1 MSFKRRWICAIL
13 LIVNVSYCSSCIKKI
28 IINMLEANRD
38 KVSTWQVTQQLDSE
52 LVEAAESICTVRLI
66 ERRDGK

>member
-1 MSFKRRWICAIL
+1 MF
-13 LIVNVSYCSSCIKKI
+13 LIAPLVLKKI

-38 KVSTWQVTQQLDSE
+38 KVSTPRVTQQLDSE

-66 ERRDGK
+66 ERRDGKEPLFLFL